1 MATDRTA
8 LKQLQTAY
16 IASNPSGTVSNPA
29 GAIAAQNYRYLT
41 WRKDAE
47 DTNASDNTAE
57 FVVGG
62 VPANSVVRRV
72 YYTADS
78 NVAVQTNDT
87 ILLTAK
93 VHTAADP
100 ANGLIVANGIMTAAG
115 LGGATRW
122 VPLDITLVAAN
133 ATAAVN
139 SVVTFLVTKANSGTK
154 LSAGVL
160 TVVLEEV

>member
-1 MATDRTA
+1 MATDRQLLKTSQEAYLGSTA
-8 LKQLQTAY
+8 ITDKQAAVA
-16 IASNPSGTVSNPA
+16 ASHR
-29 GAIAAQNYRYLT
+29 RYLT

-47 DTNASDNTAE
+47 DTNAGDNTAE

-62 VPANSVVRRV
+62 VPANSVVKRV
-72 YYTADS
+72 YYSADA

-100 ANGLIVANGIMTAAG
+100 ANGLIVANGIMTS
-115 LGGATRW
+115 GGIGAMVRW
-122 VPLDITLVAAN
+122 VPKDITLVAAN
-133 ATAAVN
+133 TTAAVN
-139 SVVTFLVTKANSGTK
+139 SVITFAVTKANSGTK

-160 TVVLEEV
+160 TVILEED

>member
-1 MATDRTA
+1 MATDRTV
-8 LKQLQTAY
+8 LKQLQASY
-16 IASNPSGTVSNPA
+16 VASNPSGTLSDPKA
-29 GAIAAQNYRYLT
+29 AIAAQNYRYLT

-47 DTNASDNTAE
+47 DTNAGDNTAE
-57 FVVGG
+57 FVIGG
-62 VPANSVVRRV
+62 VPANSIVKRV
-72 YYTADS
+72 YYTADA

-122 VPLDITLVAAN
+122 VPLDITLVTAN
-133 ATAAVN
+133 VTAAVN

-154 LSAGVL
+154 LAAGTV